1 MLLKVKIVRGQHM
14 KKSVVAIFISLMS
27 IATWAVEAPKWEKYS
42 ITFPAHGAGTL
53 GVNFSYLGKNY
64 PVPDKGQVVPLEKK
78 KKGTTDIEESFVA
91 NVVAQNAAG
100 DRGGILKLWSA
111 SERLAIEAMMGS
123 KDAFERNGAFF
134 RNIESTR
141 LISVMRYGTYYLFV
155 VEHEVKGIGP
165 YMKLYA
171 ALLEGEAYLMTN
183 GLKGDVF
190 YEKIV
195 PDLLPYVKDSRLGK

>member
-1 MLLKVKIVRGQHM
+1 
-14 KKSVVAIFISLMS
+14 
-27 IATWAVEAPKWEKYS
+27 
-42 ITFPAHGAGTL
+42 
-53 GVNFSYLGKNY
+53 
-64 PVPDKGQVVPLEKK
+64 
-78 KKGTTDIEESFVA
+78 
-91 NVVAQNAAG
+91 
-100 DRGGILKLWSA
+100 
-111 SERLAIEAMMGS
+111 MGS

-134 RNIESTR
+134 RNIETTR